1 MILNMEYNDKLRLF
15 FKNKGLSQKEVG
27 KRLGHAPA
35 MISRFWSGESS
46 FGPEFVVALV
56 REFPDI
62 DLQYIFSEEETI
74 YSVQEGKPFYGLN
87 KDNVDKEME
96 IIEEKVANVRKY
108 LAQISHKN

>member
-1 MILNMEYNDKLRLF
+1 MAYNDKLRLF

-56 REFPDI
+56 REFPEI
-62 DLQYIFSEEETI
+62 DLQSIFSEDE
-74 YSVQEGKPFYGLN
+74 SSNLVQEGKTFYGLN
-87 KDNVDKEME
+87 EDTVDKELE
-96 IIEEKVANVRKY
+96 IIGNKVANVRAY
-108 LAQISHKN
+108 LLQKSNKN